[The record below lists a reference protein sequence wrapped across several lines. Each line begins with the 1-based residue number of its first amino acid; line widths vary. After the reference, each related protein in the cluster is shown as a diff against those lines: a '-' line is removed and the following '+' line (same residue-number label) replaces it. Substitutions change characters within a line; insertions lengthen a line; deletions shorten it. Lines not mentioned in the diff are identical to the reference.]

1 MGLVKIRKKIFKR
14 EFLDYKIVVVVFDI
28 CELSQEDGNMVVE
41 INKVFWMFPMMKGMD
56 FDDQEIEKMIQKENT
71 FTK

>member
-1 MGLVKIRKKIFKR
+1 MGLVKVRKKIFKR
-14 EFLDYKIVVVVFDI
+14 EFLDYRIVVVVFDI
-28 CELSQEDGNMVVE
+28 CELSQEEGNMVVE

-56 FDDQEIEKMIQKENT
+56 FDDQEIENMIQKENT